1 MKVLIVEDEE
11 LAVERLEEMITK
23 YDESIQIMDRLD
35 TVKDTVEFL
44 RSSKQ
49 QPDLL
54 FLDIQ
59 LADGFSFDIFD
70 HISSTKPV
78 IFTTAYDQYSLKA
91 FKLNSVD
98 YLLKP
103 VKYKEL
109 EEALDKYKS
118 VFGSGKTNQ
127 MVDLS
132 ELKNLLREVKN
143 PYKKRFMAKHGN
155 RLHYKAVEEIAYFY
169 ADDKIVYML
178 EHNSSKRFVLDY
190 TLEEL
195 ETQFLNPEKFFRIN
209 RKTIVSLDSINEIR
223 THPHQ
228 RLEIQLKAFQEIP
241 MIVSRE
247 KVNSFKNWLNH

>member
-1 MKVLIVEDEE
+1 MNVLIVEDEE
-11 LAVERLEEMITK
+11 LAVERLEEMINT
-23 YDESIQIMDRLD
+23 YDRSIKIMDRLD

-44 RSSKQ
+44 RTSKQ
-49 QPDLL
+49 EPDLL

-70 HISSTKPV
+70 HINSMKPI

-103 VKYKEL
+103 IKYKEL
-109 EEALDKYKS
+109 EEALDKYKN
-118 VFGSGKTNQ
+118 VFVEGKTTN
-127 MVDLS
+127 MVDLA
-132 ELKNLLREVKN
+132 ELRSLLKEVKN

-155 RLHYKAVEEIAYFY
+155 RLHHKTVEEIAYFY

-178 EHNSSKRFVLDY
+178 EFNSNKKYIVDY

-195 ETQFLNPEKFFRIN
+195 ETQFLDPEKFYRIN

-223 THPHQ
+223 TQPRQ

-241 MIVSRE
+241 MLVSRE
-247 KVNSFKNWLNH
+247 KVISFKNWLNH